1 MFEYEF
7 PYLLSDGENGDVVQ
21 RLAELVA
28 IAAKLEKALWTTW
41 FTPSGIG
48 FSPFDWDEEVWLA
61 EDPES
66 DADALVEERLAEL
79 GIDEYFEDAS
89 RRLAEM
95 RENELRM
102 LKNYI

>member
-7 PYLLSDGENGDVVQ
+7 PFLLSEDEENGSVVQ

-28 IAAKLEKALWTTW
+28 IAAKLEKVRWTTW
-41 FTPSGIG
+41 FTPTGIA
-48 FSPFDWDEEVWLA
+48 FSPFDWDEEVRLA
-61 EDPES
+61 EDDES

-95 RENELRM
+95 REN
-102 LKNYI
+102 